1 MRTRWYLRWD
11 PNQPAHIWLQVD
23 EVNAEVPM
31 PRGYSCRVFD
41 RADACAHIP
50 VLIREL
56 ERLIAVERR
65 EIQATFSPAVH

>member
-1 MRTRWYLRWD
+1 MITRWYLRRD

-23 EVNAEVPM
+23 EVNAEASL

-41 RADACAHIP
+41 RSDARAHIP

-56 ERLIAVERR
+56 ERLVAAERR
-65 EIQATFSPAVH
+65 DLQATHSPAVH